1 MQCKDFEA
9 VLEQEGLDPL
19 PLAARSH
26 LAECS
31 ACQSLFAD
39 LSVIVSSAKIL
50 PAEVDPPQRLWVSLR
65 AQMEAEGLIKESVPV
80 PAGKAAW
87 WQGLST
93 LFKPRVL
100 ATAGAGLV
108 LAFAAFLTVHRNPGT
123 ATKSNS
129 PASVAV
135 AQVPAPVQPAASQAS
150 SLAPAAPVPAPQLM
164 AHAKSPSNPAAATS
178 HGMKPSPT
186 DTLYGAGTLVG
197 TQDPEQFP
205 AGASLRG
212 SVEADA
218 SLRDNLR
225 VINQVIAECQKHL
238 KKHPNDELAREY
250 LASAYQ
256 QKAQLVAAILD
267 SGRSEQ

>member
-9 VLEQEGLDPL
+9 VLEQEGLKPL

-31 ACQSLFAD
+31 ACQNLFAD
-39 LSVIVSSAKIL
+39 LSVIVSSAREL

-65 AQMEAEGLIKESVPV
+65 AQMTAEGLIKQSG
-80 PAGKAAW
+80 PALAEKAAW
-87 WQGLST
+87 WQELST

-100 ATAGAGLV
+100 ATAGVGLA
-108 LAFAAFLTVHRNPGT
+108 LAFAAFLTIHRNPVT
-123 ATKSNS
+123 VKNAT
-129 PASVAV
+129 PATPV
-135 AQVPAPVQPAASQAS
+135 AQVQTSVPPTEAQPSSPAPV
-150 SLAPAAPVPAPQLM
+150 APAPAPPVV
-164 AHAKSPSNPAAATS
+164 ASVKHRSNPAAGTAQDF
-178 HGMKPSPT
+178 KPSPS
-186 DTLYGAGTLVG
+186 DNVYGGIPVTV
-197 TQDPEQFP
+197 QDPEQNL
-205 AGASLRG
+205 AGPSIRG

-218 SLRDNLR
+218 SLRENLR
-225 VINQVIAECQKHL
+225 VINEVIAECQKHL
-238 KKHPNDELAREY
+238 KKHPNDALAREY

>member
-9 VLEQEGLDPL
+9 VLEQEGLHPL

-31 ACQSLFAD
+31 ACQNLFAD
-39 LSVIVSSAKIL
+39 LSVIVSTAKVL
-50 PAEVDPPQRLWVSLR
+50 PAEVDPPERLWVSLR
-65 AQMEAEGLIKESVPV
+65 AQMEAEGLIKDSVPV
-80 PAGKAAW
+80 PAEKAAW

-93 LFKPRVL
+93 LFRPRVL
-100 ATAGAGLV
+100 AMAGAGLV
-108 LAFAAFLTVHRNPGT
+108 LAFAAFLTVHKNPGT
-123 ATKSNS
+123 GTRTTL
-129 PASVAV
+129 PVPVAV
-135 AQVPAPVQPAASQAS
+135 TQVPTPAQPEATRPSSAAAV
-150 SLAPAAPVPAPQLM
+150 AAAPAPQVT
-164 AHAKSPSNPAAATS
+164 ARGKSPSSPVPATS
-178 HGMKPSPT
+178 HGLKPSPT
-186 DTLYGAGTLVG
+186 DNLYGAGTLVG

-225 VINQVIAECQKHL
+225 VINEVIAECQKHL

>member
-1 MQCKDFEA
+1 MQCKDFAA

-31 ACQSLFAD
+31 ACQNLFAD
-39 LSVIVSSAKIL
+39 LSVIVSSAKVL
-50 PAEVDPPQRLWVSLR
+50 PLEVDPPQRLWVSLR
-65 AQMEAEGLIKESVPV
+65 AQMTAEGLIKLSAPSPV
-80 PAGKAAW
+80 EKAAW

-108 LAFAAFLTVHRNPGT
+108 VAFAAFLTIHRNPV
-123 ATKSNS
+123 ATKPSS
-129 PASVAV
+129 PAASV
-135 AQVPAPVQPAASQAS
+135 AQVPAPAPPPAAQPS
-150 SLAPAAPVPAPQLM
+150 SPAAPAPVPPVVAS
-164 AHAKSPSNPAAATS
+164 AKHRSNPAAAATQNF
-178 HGMKPSPT
+178 KPAPSA
-186 DTLYGAGTLVG
+186 DLYVSTQAGSL
-197 TQDPEQFP
+197 DPEQNLP
-205 AGASLRG
+205 GT

-218 SLRDNLR
+218 TLRKNLR
-225 VINQVIAECQKHL
+225 VINEVIAECQKHL
-238 KKHPNDELAREY
+238 KKHPNDALAREY

>member
-31 ACQSLFAD
+31 ACQNLFAD
-39 LSVIVSSAKIL
+39 LRVIISSAKTL
-50 PAEVDPPQRLWVSLR
+50 PAEVDPPERLWVSLR
-65 AQMEAEGLIKESVPV
+65 ARMAGEGLIKQSA
-80 PAGKAAW
+80 PAPTEKAAW

-93 LFKPRVL
+93 VFRPRVL
-100 ATAGAGLV
+100 ATAGVGLA
-108 LAFAAFLTVHRNPGT
+108 LAFAAFLTIHRNPVIVKN
-123 ATKSNS
+123 AT
-129 PASVAV
+129 PATPV
-135 AQVPAPVQPAASQAS
+135 APVQTAVEPTATQRS
-150 SLAPAAPVPAPQLM
+150 SHAPVAPAPAPQVA
-164 AHAKSPSNPAAATS
+164 AHVKSRSNPAAGTQDF
-178 HGMKPSPT
+178 KPSPS
-186 DTLYGAGTLVG
+186 DNVYGGIPVTV
-197 TQDPEQFP
+197 QDPEQNL
-205 AGASLRG
+205 AGPSIRG

-218 SLRDNLR
+218 SLRENLR
-225 VINQVIAECQKHL
+225 VINEVIAECQKHL
-238 KKHPNDELAREY
+238 KKHPNDALAREY

>member
-9 VLEQEGLDPL
+9 VLEQEGLDAL

-26 LAECS
+26 LAECLG
-31 ACQSLFAD
+31 CQSLFAD

-50 PAEVDPPQRLWVSLR
+50 PAEVEPPARLWVALR
-65 AQMEAEGLIKESVPV
+65 AQMTAEGLIKETVPV
-80 PAGKAAW
+80 PVEKAGW

-93 LFKPRVL
+93 LFKPRILGTV
-100 ATAGAGLV
+100 GAGLV
-108 LAFAAFLTVHRNPGT
+108 LAFAAFLTVHRNPVATRPGAPT
-123 ATKSNS
+123 AT
-129 PASVAV
+129 ASVAP
-135 AQVPAPVQPAASQAS
+135 VPAPVQQAATQPVS
-150 SLAPAAPVPAPQLM
+150 PAPVASAPAPQVT
-164 AHAKSPSNPAAATS
+164 ARVKPPSNPAPATS
-178 HGMKPSPT
+178 HGLQPSPS
-186 DTLYGAGTLVG
+186 DTVYGAGTLVG
-197 TQDPEQFP
+197 MQDPGQGP
-205 AGASLRG
+205 VGASLRG